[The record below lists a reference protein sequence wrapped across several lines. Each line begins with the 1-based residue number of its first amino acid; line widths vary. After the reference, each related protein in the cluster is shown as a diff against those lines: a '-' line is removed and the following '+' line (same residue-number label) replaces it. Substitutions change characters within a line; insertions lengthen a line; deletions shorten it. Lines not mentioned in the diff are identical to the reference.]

1 MQDIIVGIVFLVIG
15 SLFCFRGYLTMRV
28 IIPIWGAFTGF
39 VLGASL
45 ITTFTDE
52 GFLRNLTGWLVGMA
66 VGFAFGF
73 IAYLY
78 YEISVII
85 TMASIG
91 FTLGTTLM
99 VALDVTWSW
108 IIILVGV
115 VAAIALAFLAIVSD
129 LPTVLLLGL
138 TALTGASVIV
148 LGLMLLTGQA
158 ETANFRT
165 EVLVDS
171 IDDQWWWWL
180 IYVALAAVGMAVQIR
195 LVATLRGSM
204 RAAWIEAGGREIRP
218 RA

>member
-1 MQDIIVGIVFLVIG
+1 MQDIIVGIVFVAIG
-15 SLFCFRGYLTMRV
+15 LLFCFRGYLTMRV

-52 GFLRNLTGWLVGMA
+52 RFLRNLTGWLVGIA
-66 VGFAFGF
+66 VGIVFGL

-78 YEISVII
+78 YEVSVII

-108 IIILVGV
+108 VIILVGV
-115 VAAIALAFLAIVSD
+115 AAALALAFLAIASD

-138 TALTGASVIV
+138 TALAGSSVIV

-158 ETANFRT
+158 ETANFRS

-180 IYVALAAVGMAVQIR
+180 IYVVLAAAGMAVQIS
-195 LVATLRGSM
+195 LVATIRGSV
-204 RAAWIEAGGREIRP
+204 RASWIDAGGRELRP